1 MPKPG
6 KPLCSSHVY
15 NPHLDFLNMEGTS
28 STAVVEPKKKSQDP
42 AAKAKRLTC
51 LKRPLANPDF
61 AEAVSF
67 ERAAVKKI
75 HDELQI
81 LHDEHMVVMKERSE
95 EQAKV
100 IDSLSMQ

>member
-1 MPKPG
+1 M
-6 KPLCSSHVY
+6 
-15 NPHLDFLNMEGTS
+15 
-28 STAVVEPKKKSQDP
+28 
-42 AAKAKRLTC
+42 KRL
-51 LKRPLANPDF
+51 LANPDF

-67 ERAAVKKI
+67 ERAAVNEV

-100 IDSLSMQ
+100 IDSLSMQLDYIEQLKENKELNSTIPDGDRDPE